1 MPPDKIG
8 ISNADS
14 SLRRLTFSWSPV
26 APDCPAIHYNILA
39 SSNCSSCPTTTSDN
53 NVTCTD
59 IPPDYSECIF
69 AVQTVV
75 CGNITS
81 NIINPIGVNTG
92 TCISANINTVCT
104 IPISLL
110 VTALMVSVVVFITV
124 IIIILR
130 KSKANAKAG
139 LEQLQL
145 TNTARSSKTHN
156 NMESMYK
163 DVTGPLPSV
172 PAINTQDNVA
182 YVHMKQL
189 HRKNHRTD
197 GTHRQMPL
205 L

>member
-1 MPPDKIG
+1 MPPDEIG

-14 SLRRLTFSWSPV
+14 LLRRLTFSWSPV

-39 SSNCSSCPTTTSDN
+39 SSNCGSCPTTTN
-53 NVTCTD
+53 HTNATCID
-59 IPPDYSECIF
+59 IPPDYSGCIF

-81 NIINPIGVNTG
+81 NIINSIGVNTD
-92 TCISANINTVCT
+92 TCISNTVYT

-110 VTALMVSVVVFITV
+110 VIALMVSVVVFITV

-130 KSKANAKAG
+130 RSKANAKAG
-139 LEQLQL
+139 LEQQL

-163 DVTGPLPSV
+163 DVSGPLPSV
-172 PAINTQDNVA
+172 HAINTQDNVA
-182 YVHMKQL
+182 YVHMKTTTSQESQ
-189 HRKNHRTD
+189 N
-197 GTHRQMPL
+197 
-205 L
+205 